1 MGASELGGGEVPTGN
16 RRRTEPSTRGV
27 PDGCYVATINMN
39 KPRARLGVGQVRSR
53 AVCWLLKQARA
64 AVDEN
69 EEAASSNRSRY
80 EARHMPSAAMAS
92 RAARAGRRQP
102 NSSNAAHRRPCAI
115 RLAVRLIRG
124 TAPKGAKIF
133 AASDMVSSRCEA
145 QSSRLVPSRT
155 TRRLQRASR
164 SGKISRA
171 GSKTTNGVVQSH
183 KGGAP
188 RLFSE

>member
-1 MGASELGGGEVPTGN
+1 MQGQLPLKLDEEHRTQHRGRSRRPLWPT
-16 RRRTEPSTRGV
+16 
-27 PDGCYVATINMN
+27 TIINKN
-39 KPRARLGVGQVRSR
+39 KPRARLGIGRVRSR

-102 NSSNAAHRRPCAI
+102 NSSNAAHRRSCAI

-124 TAPKGAKIF
+124 TAPKGAKMF
-133 AASDMVSSRCEA
+133 AASDMTSRCEA

-155 TRRLQRASR
+155 TRHLQRASR
-164 SGKISRA
+164 SGQISRT
-171 GSKTTNGVVQSH
+171 GSKTTNGAVQFQS
-183 KGGAP
+183 
-188 RLFSE
+188 R